1 MKKLILAF
9 GVAASL
15 FAFQAKGVDND
26 NLEFSPL
33 GLGIAAPIQLPFMNS
48 DVYGLRLGGLFAV
61 EREVIGLD
69 IGLVERTKL
78 DFTGLQASAFSI
90 TGRDAGCSGR
100 AVAEGLNLFAGL
112 CNLTSGSHIGGIF
125 GLCNIVYGDV
135 TGLEVGVVNYDS
147 SILGMQI
154 GAVNWNSFASAGAQV
169 GVYNKNVGKFTGL
182 NLGGISFAEEIV
194 GAQIGFINCVDN
206 CTGLQLGVINACEN
220 MAGIQIG
227 ALNLIATSP
236 VSAMV
241 VANVMF

>member
-78 DFTGLQASAFSI
+78 DFTGLQASAFSL
-90 TGRDAGCSGR
+90 TGRDAI
-100 AVAEGLNLFAGL
+100 GL
-112 CNLTSGSHIGGIF
+112 
-125 GLCNIVYGDV
+125 
-135 TGLEVGVVNYDS
+135 
-147 SILGMQI
+147 
-154 GAVNWNSFASAGAQV
+154 
-169 GVYNKNVGKFTGL
+169 
-182 NLGGISFAEEIV
+182 
-194 GAQIGFINCVDN
+194 
-206 CTGLQLGVINACEN
+206 
-220 MAGIQIG
+220 
-227 ALNLIATSP
+227 
-236 VSAMV
+236 
-241 VANVMF
+241 

>member
-78 DFTGLQASAFSI
+78 DFTGFQASAFSL
-90 TGRDAGCSGR
+90 TGRDAI
-100 AVAEGLNLFAGL
+100 GLQFAGL
-112 CNLTSGSHIGGIF
+112 CNLTIGSHIGGIF

-182 NLGGISFAEEIV
+182 KLGGISFAEEIV

-220 MAGIQIG
+220 MAGMQIG

>member
-1 MKKLILAF
+1 MRNEINDICGQISNLIGDLSGMETQLNAESEAAAYRAAKIIQGEQRRIFAKANFKRDKK
-9 GVAASL
+9 SHKYK
-15 FAFQAKGVDND
+15 FA
-26 NLEFSPL
+26 
-33 GLGIAAPIQLPFMNS
+33 
-48 DVYGLRLGGLFAV
+48 
-61 EREVIGLD
+61 
-69 IGLVERTKL
+69 
-78 DFTGLQASAFSI
+78 
-90 TGRDAGCSGR
+90 
-100 AVAEGLNLFAGL
+100 
-112 CNLTSGSHIGGIF
+112 SGSHIGGIF

-220 MAGIQIG
+220 MAGMQIG